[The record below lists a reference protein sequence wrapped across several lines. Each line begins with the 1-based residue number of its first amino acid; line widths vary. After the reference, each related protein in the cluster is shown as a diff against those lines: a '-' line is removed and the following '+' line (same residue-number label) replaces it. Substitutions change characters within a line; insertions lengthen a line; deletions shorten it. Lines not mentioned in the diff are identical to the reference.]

1 MQPRTIGGIE
11 VSPLGLGTSR
21 MASLGAHRSRSDAS
35 RLLDAAADLG
45 VTLIDTADTYGS
57 TACERWLGEAMKGR
71 SHRFVIVTK
80 SGLATADLPGPF
92 RPLNQPTKKVMQR
105 TGRGRFLEP
114 GHIQRS
120 IEASLKR
127 LHRERIEI
135 YLLHSPPPGVE
146 QRHELFGVLQE
157 AHIAGKIGIYGVSS
171 PDPGVIKAVAEVQRC
186 EVAETGV
193 NPLATH
199 AIRAALKPVE
209 SAGGSVELIANHV
222 LITSAL
228 LSGSAPKHSPS
239 AMTDLVRKLD
249 SLSAER
255 GVSRA
260 HLLLRHAGAI
270 PQVRVVLTGTNN
282 PAHLAANVAALAEPP
297 RPEDLIA

>member
-1 MQPRTIGGIE
+1 MLTRTIGGIE

-45 VTLIDTADTYGS
+45 VTFIDTADTYGS

-92 RPLNQPTKKVMQR
+92 WPLNQPAKKVMQR
-105 TGRGRFLEP
+105 TGRGHFLEP
-114 GHIQRS
+114 GHIRRS
-120 IEASLKR
+120 IEASLRR
-127 LHRERIEI
+127 LRRERIEI
-135 YLLHSPPPGVE
+135 YLLHSPPHGIE
-146 QRHELFGVLQE
+146 QRHELFGVLRE

-171 PDPGVIKAVAEVQRC
+171 SDPGVIKAVAEVQRC
-186 EVAETGV
+186 GVAETGV
-193 NPLATH
+193 NPLATD
-199 AIRAALKPVE
+199 AIRATLKPAE
-209 SAGGSVELIANHV
+209 GTGTVELIANHV
-222 LITSAL
+222 LIATTL
-228 LSGSAPKHSPS
+228 LSGPVSKRSPS
-239 AMTDLVRKLD
+239 AMADLARKLD

-255 GVSRA
+255 GVSRV
-260 HLLLRHAGAI
+260 HLLLRHAGAV

-282 PAHLAANVAALAEPP
+282 PAHLAENVAALAEPP